1 MKRAMRI
8 ALCAMRERPRDAS
21 ACRGRRHSERAQLSP
36 SFRASEA
43 PARHSERAQRVEESR
58 SSRSRDSSRR
68 VRASRHLCATCFAQR
83 RREQRRRRG
92 PLSRTHDPTNQLTAL
107 LGSASSRSRR
117 HGLAR
122 PSASPRDQRFTRANS
137 NGNGISRGAAENSF
151 RGRDRCTGAALLS
164 IHDPKSRIF
173 GLGMQP
179 VVATRSL
186 SVGLCASAGRGGK
199 SHLGTRTL
207 RLCVK
212 TRCATE
218 RECTAAAQRALGRD
232 DRDSST
238 RCARSE

>member
-137 NGNGISRGAAENSF
+137 NGNGISRGAAETRRIPFVVAIAAPAQRSF
-151 RGRDRCTGAALLS
+151 PSTTPRAESLGSACSRSWRRGRYRLASAPPRAAAV
-164 IHDPKSRIF
+164 R
-173 GLGMQP
+173 
-179 VVATRSL
+179 ATSAP
-186 SVGLCASAGRGGK
+186 GLCASA
-199 SHLGTRTL
+199 
-207 RLCVK
+207 
-212 TRCATE
+212 
-218 RECTAAAQRALGRD
+218 
-232 DRDSST
+232 
-238 RCARSE
+238 